1 LKALSIEENDSL
13 VSVMLARGTEDV
25 VIGTADGMAIRFEQ
39 KEARPMGRT
48 AYGVKGITLEAE
60 DHVVGAELVH
70 SASTLLTVTEN
81 GYGKR
86 TTIDEYRRTHRGGK
100 GIIDIKTTERNGKVV
115 AMLQVT
121 DADEVMIITNKGMII
136 RTRVAEVS
144 LIGRNT
150 QGVRLIDLRQE
161 GEKVVGAT
169 RAPEER
175 EADAAAEVAA
185 EQSAAGLEDDDGG
198 PPDGSDES

>member
-1 LKALSIEENDSL
+1 MIQ
-13 VSVMLARGTEDV
+13 T
-25 VIGTADGMAIRFEQ
+25 
-39 KEARPMGRT
+39 
-48 AYGVKGITLEAE
+48 
-60 DHVVGAELVH
+60 
-70 SASTLLTVTEN
+70 
-81 GYGKR
+81 
-86 TTIDEYRRTHRGGK
+86 
-100 GIIDIKTTERNGKVV
+100 
-115 AMLQVT
+115 T

-175 EADAAAEVAA
+175 EAEAAAEVAA
-185 EQSAAGLEDDDGG
+185 QQAAAGLEDDDGS

>member
-1 LKALSIEENDSL
+1 MPGATRRAGDPIGSCLLGA
-13 VSVMLARGTEDV
+13 AGRAAV
-25 VIGTADGMAIRFEQ
+25 VI
-39 KEARPMGRT
+39 
-48 AYGVKGITLEAE
+48 
-60 DHVVGAELVH
+60 
-70 SASTLLTVTEN
+70 LLP
-81 GYGKR
+81 GGGLLGG
-86 TTIDEYRRTHRGGK
+86 DFRGGK
-100 GIIDIKTTERNGKVV
+100 GIIDIKTSERNGKVV

-161 GEKVVGAT
+161 GEKVVGAA

-175 EADAAAEVAA
+175 EAEAAAEVAA
-185 EQSAAGLEDDDGG
+185 ELAASGHEDDDGSPTG
-198 PPDGSDES
+198 GSEET

>member
-1 LKALSIEENDSL
+1 
-13 VSVMLARGTEDV
+13 
-25 VIGTADGMAIRFEQ
+25 
-39 KEARPMGRT
+39 MGRT
-48 AYGVKGITLEAE
+48 AYGVKGITLEPG
-60 DHVVGAELVH
+60 DHVVGAELTH
-70 SASTLLTVTEN
+70 PGSTLLTVTEN

-86 TTIDEYRRTHRGGK
+86 TAIDEYRRTHRGGK
-100 GIIDIKTTERNGKVV
+100 GIIDIKTSERNGKVV

-185 EQSAAGLEDDDGG
+185 EQAATGHEDDDGS
-198 PPDGSDES
+198 PPGGTEDT